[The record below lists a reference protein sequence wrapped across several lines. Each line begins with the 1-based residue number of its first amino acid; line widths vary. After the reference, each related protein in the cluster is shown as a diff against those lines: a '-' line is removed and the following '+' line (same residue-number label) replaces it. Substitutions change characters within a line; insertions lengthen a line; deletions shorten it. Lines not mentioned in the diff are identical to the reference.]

1 MRRPVLTPQAV
12 QRLDRLAEE
21 RYGIPMLLLMEHAG
35 LAVARVVDGLLRRTA
50 VATRNTDA
58 NRLRQRRSRV
68 VCACGGGNNGGDG
81 FVAARHLIRLG
92 VRVDVFGTVPLRA
105 LKGDARLNGR
115 ILAKQGVALRP
126 LKRKK
131 DLERFRRALQAADA
145 VVDALL
151 GIGAR
156 GAVREPLARVIR
168 LMNASGASIVSVDV
182 PSGLDA
188 RTGRCLGDCV
198 KARRT
203 VTFTALK
210 TGLVRGQGPRKAG
223 TVRVADIGIPHR

>member
-1 MRRPVLTPQAV
+1 MKGPVLTPQAV

-21 RYGIPMLLLMEHAG
+21 RYGIPMLILMEHAG
-35 LAVARVVDGLLRRTA
+35 LAVAREVEGLLRRTA
-50 VATRNTDA
+50 VATR
-58 NRLRQRRSRV
+58 LRQRSGRV
-68 VCACGGGNNGGDG
+68 ICVCGKGNNGGDG

-92 VRVDVFGTVPLRA
+92 ARVDVFSTASARD
-105 LKGDARLNGR
+105 LKGDARLNHR
-115 ILAKQGVALRP
+115 ILTRMGAAVRP
-126 LKRKK
+126 LNRKK
-131 DLERFRRALQAADA
+131 DLERFRRALRAADA

-156 GAVREPLARVIR
+156 GVVREPLAAVIR
-168 LMNASGASIVSVDV
+168 LINASGARVIAVDV

-210 TGLVRGQGPRKAG
+210 TGLVRGQGPRMSG
-223 TVRVADIGIPHR
+223 VVRVVDIGIPR